1 MKQITVII
9 HTESELLLDSLI
21 DNLKISNIRENITN
35 ILINAKGC
43 TPWTNNTLF
52 QKIISL
58 PKNYYEITPTE
69 KLPTNSIVEL
79 LTKVKTEQV
88 LILSENISTNTFKDW
103 DKTTNTHLLASTND
117 LLHLNWDN
125 KYNNING
132 FISDLITQK
141 TKYIFNIKDDRYNKK
156 IKHPLFYERII
167 HIDGGLGDHVM
178 AYPLLEKI
186 GKDCYVSCVYP
197 FALSHIKTK
206 GQIEWTNELFGGY
219 NRFVYNYGSTNNTS
233 TIIDAY
239 FEMYGEKR
247 EEQDILKYN
256 GPITPYKKHKPI
268 ALISTTAAKIGGLDS
283 NKDWPEIRWFKLIYE
298 LKQLGY
304 HVIQVGSHKDNQLP
318 KTFLD
323 GHPYVL
329 ECKGGVDEKFLDKSI
344 PELAGLIEASDLW
357 ISVDTFFHHFAS
369 SIKSE
374 VGICLT
380 PFYNDHAK
388 HKGVTYIEKDSGK
401 NYYDRR
407 WWLDSQQ
414 PERKDC
420 MNLITVDDV
429 LKKIN
434 KPNSK
439 RKYKV
444 IYYSLGPNDNCS
456 NWRAYMPFERISEFI
471 EYNVIDLTK
480 EKFDLE
486 RDKHVDAVILNRP
499 VINLLEYIKTLQL
512 YGVKVIVDYDDV
524 FPYVD
529 LNESVFI
536 PAYTE
541 MLNILHQAD
550 MVITTNNVL
559 KFYFEKHTK
568 KPLFIFPNVVNPE
581 RVSIKENR
589 TYNKIILGWYGSKY
603 HLPSLK
609 MINKDVLKILDEF
622 NNVYFN
628 LYTDNQEIID
638 LFKHPKTIVYPY
650 EPNFNKFQ
658 DNLNDIDI
666 NLAPLDE
673 TYINLG
679 KSDIRVQLAAF
690 KEIVNIASNFG
701 EYKNF
706 GKLNKGIVLVEDNWY
721 DAIKELVSNTN
732 KLHKIKVNALKT
744 INEYYNYEKWSN
756 IKDQIIINLINGT
769 K

>member
-9 HTESELLLDSLI
+9 HTESDLLLDTLI
-21 DNLKISNIRENITN
+21 DTLRISNIRENITN
-35 ILINAKGC
+35 LLINAKGC
-43 TPWTNNTLF
+43 TPWTNDILF

-69 KLPTNSIVEL
+69 KSSTNSIVEL

-88 LILSENISTNTFKDW
+88 LILHENILPLMPFKEW
-103 DKTTNTHLLASTND
+103 DKTTNTYLLAPTND

-125 KYNNING
+125 KYNYING
-132 FISDLITQK
+132 FIADLITQK
-141 TKYIFNIKDDRYNKK
+141 TGHIFDIKDKRYFKK
-156 IKHPLFYERII
+156 AKHPLLNKRII
-167 HIDGGLGDHVM
+167 HIDGGLGDHIM

-186 GKDCYVSCVYP
+186 GKDVYVSCVYP
-197 FALSHIKTK
+197 FAISHIKTK
-206 GQIEWTNELFGGY
+206 GQIEWNDELFGGY
-219 NRFVYNYGSTNNTS
+219 NRFVYNYGSSNNTP

-247 EEQDILKYN
+247 EEQDILKYT

-318 KTFLD
+318 LS
-323 GHPYVL
+323 PAP
-329 ECKGGVDEKFLDKSI
+329 GGVDSKFLDKSI

-357 ISVDTFFHHFAS
+357 LSVDTFFHHFAS
-369 SIKSE
+369 SVKPE

-380 PFYNDHAK
+380 PFYNNHAK
-388 HKGVTYIEKDSGK
+388 HKGVTYIEKDCGK
-401 NYYDRR
+401 DYYDRR

-434 KPNSK
+434 KPNTK

-456 NWRAYMPFERISEFI
+456 NWRAYMPFDRTSESI
-471 EYNVIDLTK
+471 EYNIIDLTK
-480 EKFDLE
+480 DKFDLE
-486 RDKHVDAVILNRP
+486 RDKQADIVILNRP
-499 VINLLEYIKTLQL
+499 VVDFLDYIKTLQS
-512 YGVKVIVDYDDV
+512 YGVKVIVDYDDA

-529 LNESVFI
+529 LSESIFI
-536 PAYTE
+536 SSYTE
-541 MLNILHQAD
+541 MLNILYQVD
-550 MVITTNNVL
+550 MVITTNKIL
-559 KFYFEKHTK
+559 KYYFEKHTK
-568 KPLFIFPNVVNPE
+568 KPVVIFPNIVNPNY
-581 RVSIKENR
+581 VSIKKDR
-589 TYNKIILGWYGSKY
+589 SDDKIILGWYGSGG
-603 HLPSLK
+603 HLPGLK
-609 MINKDVLKILDEF
+609 LINKDVLKILNEF
-622 NNVYFN
+622 DNIYFN
-628 LYTDNQEIID
+628 LYTDNQEIIN
-638 LFKHPKTIVYPY
+638 LFKHPKTTVYPY
-650 EPNFNKFQ
+650 NYDFNEFQ
-658 DNLNDIDI
+658 RSLDSIDI
-666 NLAPLDE
+666 NLAPLEE

-690 KEIVNIASNFG
+690 KEIVSIASNFG

-706 GKLNKGIVLVEDNWY
+706 GKLNNGAILVEDDWY
-721 DAIKELVSNTN
+721 NAIKELISNTS
-732 KLHKIKVNALKT
+732 KLKKIKVNALKT
-744 INEYYNYEKWSN
+744 IDEYYNYKNWSD
-756 IKDQIIINLINGT
+756 IKDQTLINLIND
-769 K
+769 KI

>member
-9 HTESELLLDSLI
+9 HTESDLLLDTLI
-21 DNLKISNIRENITN
+21 DTLRISNIRENITN
-35 ILINAKGC
+35 LLINAKGC
-43 TPWTNNTLF
+43 TPWTNDILF

-69 KLPTNSIVEL
+69 KSSTSSIVEL

-88 LILSENISTNTFKDW
+88 LILYENILPLIPFKEW
-103 DKTTNTHLLASTND
+103 DKTTNTYLLAPTND
-117 LLHLNWDN
+117 LLRLNWDN
-125 KYNNING
+125 KYNSING

-141 TKYIFNIKDDRYNKK
+141 TKHHFNIKDERYNKK

-167 HIDGGLGDHVM
+167 HIGGGLGDHVM

-186 GKDCYVSCVYP
+186 GKDVYVSCVYP
-197 FALSHIKTK
+197 FAISHIKTK
-206 GQIEWTNELFGGY
+206 GQIEWSDELFGGY
-219 NRFVYNYGSTNNTS
+219 NRFVYNYGSTNNTP

-247 EEQDILKYN
+247 EEQDILKYT

-318 KTFLD
+318 LT
-323 GHPYVL
+323 PAP
-329 ECKGGVDEKFLDKSI
+329 GGVDEKFLDKSI

-357 ISVDTFFHHFAS
+357 LSVDTFFHHFAS
-369 SIKSE
+369 SINPE

-388 HKGVTYIEKDSGK
+388 HKGVTYIEKDCGK

-420 MNLITVDDV
+420 MNLITVDDI

-456 NWRAYMPFERISEFI
+456 NWRAYMPFDRTSESI
-471 EYNVIDLTK
+471 EYNIIDLTK
-480 EKFDLE
+480 DKFDLE
-486 RDKHVDAVILNRP
+486 RDKQADIVILNRP
-499 VINLLEYIKTLQL
+499 VINLLDYIKILQS
-512 YGVKVIVDYDDV
+512 YGVKVIADYDDV

-529 LNESVFI
+529 LSESVFI
-536 PAYTE
+536 SAYTE
-541 MLNILHQAD
+541 MLSILHQVD
-550 MVITTNNVL
+550 MVITTNNTL
-559 KFYFEKHTK
+559 KFYFEKHTT
-568 KPLFIFPNVVNPE
+568 KPVFVFPNIVNPNY
-581 RVSIKENR
+581 VSIKEDRNDG
-589 TYNKIILGWYGSKY
+589 KIILGWYGSEG

-609 MINKDVLKILDEF
+609 LINKDVLKILNEF
-622 NNVYFN
+622 DNVYLK
-628 LYTDNQEIID
+628 LYTDNPEIIN
-638 LFKHPKTIVYPY
+638 LFNHPKTIIYSY
-650 EPNFNKFQ
+650 NHNFNQFQ
-658 DNLNDIDI
+658 NDLNDIDI
-666 NLAPLDE
+666 NLAPLEE

-679 KSDIRVQLAAF
+679 KSDIRIQLAAF

-701 EYKNF
+701 EYKRF
-706 GKLNKGIVLVEDNWY
+706 GKLNNGVILVEDDWY
-721 DAIKELVSNTN
+721 NAIKELISNTS
-732 KLHKIKVNALKT
+732 KLKKIKTNALKT

-756 IKDQIIINLINGT
+756 IKDQTLINLIND
-769 K
+769 KN

>member
-9 HTESELLLDSLI
+9 HTESDLLLDTLI
-21 DNLKISNIRENITN
+21 DTLRISNIRENITN
-35 ILINAKGC
+35 LLINAKGC
-43 TPWTNNTLF
+43 TPWTNDILF

-69 KLPTNSIVEL
+69 KSSTNSIVEL

-88 LILSENISTNTFKDW
+88 LILHENILPLMPFKEW
-103 DKTTNTHLLASTND
+103 DKTTNTYLLAPTND
-117 LLHLNWDN
+117 LLRLNWDN
-125 KYNNING
+125 KYNYING
-132 FISDLITQK
+132 FIADLITQK
-141 TKYIFNIKDDRYNKK
+141 TGYIFDIKDERYFKK
-156 IKHPLFYERII
+156 VKHPLLNERII

-186 GKDCYVSCVYP
+186 GKDVYVSCVYP
-197 FALSHIKTK
+197 FAISHIKTK
-206 GQIEWTNELFGGY
+206 GQIEWSDELFGGY
-219 NRFVYNYGSTNNTS
+219 NRFVYNYGSSNNTS

-247 EEQDILKYN
+247 GETDILKYT
-256 GPITPYKKHKPI
+256 GPVTSYEKHKSI

-318 KTFLD
+318 LS
-323 GHPYVL
+323 PAP
-329 ECKGGVDEKFLDKSI
+329 GGVDEKFLDKSI
-344 PELAGLIEASDLW
+344 PELAGLIEVSDLW
-357 ISVDTFFHHFAS
+357 LSVDTFFHHFAS
-369 SIKSE
+369 SVKPE

-388 HKGVTYIEKDSGK
+388 HKGVTYIEKDCGK
-401 NYYDRR
+401 DYYDRR

-456 NWRAYMPFERISEFI
+456 NWRVYMPFDRTSESI
-471 EYNVIDLTK
+471 EYNIIDLTK
-480 EKFDLE
+480 DKFDLE
-486 RDKHVDAVILNRP
+486 RDKQADIVILNRP
-499 VINLLEYIKTLQL
+499 VVNLLDYIKILQSH
-512 YGVKVIVDYDDV
+512 GVKVIADYDDV

-529 LNESVFI
+529 LSESVFI
-536 PAYTE
+536 SSYTE
-541 MLNILHQAD
+541 MLNILHQVD
-550 MVITTNNVL
+550 MVITTNEIL
-559 KFYFEKHTK
+559 KYYFEKHTK
-568 KPLFIFPNVVNPE
+568 KPVVIFPNIVNPNY
-581 RVSIKENR
+581 VSIKNDR
-589 TYNKIILGWYGSKY
+589 NDGRIVLGWYGSGG
-603 HLPSLK
+603 HLPGLK
-609 MINKDVLKILDEF
+609 LINKDVLKILDEF
-622 NNVYFN
+622 DNIYFN
-628 LYTDNQEIID
+628 LYTDNQEIIN
-638 LFKHPKTIVYPY
+638 LFNHPKTIIYPY
-650 EPNFNKFQ
+650 NHDFNEFQ
-658 DNLNDIDI
+658 RSLDSIDI
-666 NLAPLDE
+666 NLAPLEE

-690 KEIVNIASNFG
+690 KEIVSIASNFG

-706 GKLNKGIVLVEDNWY
+706 GKLNNGAILVEDNWY
-721 DAIKELVSNTN
+721 DSIKELISNTS
-732 KLHKIKVNALKT
+732 KLKKIKVNALKT
-744 INEYYNYEKWSN
+744 IDEYYNYKNWSD
-756 IKDQIIINLINGT
+756 IKD
-769 K
+769 